1 MLPLRHFIISTI
13 EHYFS
18 KPELKLDEKSEDA
31 LADFINNPNILIIQ
45 GRLSND
51 VIYLHTKI
59 QDGKSNSIVFYKTL
73 AQELLKEDAIHNIN
87 ILTLS
92 NNTVESLY
100 QIWRQVYTPLLAAG
114 NDLYSNKLQKNLS
127 DLESNLRILA
137 HGKGDTNINVVLSI
151 QDELEY
157 WRTVGQKRDAT
168 KKEKEASSNF
178 CELFEDVLEEIRTIH
193 SSSMEEIRE
202 SAENIGGILDDI
214 WRISTSLYS
223 QERMVHVFDI
233 IGHEI
238 CSIIQ
243 NSVSTTD
250 LWKVHNGN
258 KDSEILNLLSES
270 CHVIQTWNSACESLT
285 ETYWPNYALHAWNG
299 GPYVPSFCVN
309 FQTRVKEIHDIRST
323 HNQLNKLLSNNERS
337 ELQTNELF
345 APFENVNIWMCN
357 GPNPGWET
365 AVSKF
370 STSLRPAESKVAE
383 KLKPRLHNMS
393 TKQMLYEF
401 MRYSSLIERPLVKH
415 ALNTELEIFVSS
427 LLSMLKS
434 IQAQMDA
441 DEVVVNLYQP
451 PEMSNVVLQIQWAKL
466 MEAKVKEIKMCA
478 EKYLKEFDSS
488 SELHSLATKLLKD
501 LKNMYTQLHE
511 EWCRDLQAQAKNG
524 SLQISTDKP
533 VVEFS
538 SSSRLMVVNFNP
550 GLVRLELEARSL
562 AAMRLPPP
570 PAAAVLDNL
579 STALAHARP
588 LQQVASFH
596 NTLGERMIPSTR
608 PMMLQAAL
616 DLSNLVQ
623 DQKAVYWDDVEQLAN
638 YTDKLKK
645 IVLKLETQN
654 TYLTGQHVAIRN
666 IVQKLIET
674 ELLAKQ
680 SEWKKGVKDIRDIID
695 TVESNGYKNTE
706 LWRSHWDWQLYK
718 ALEYQYIKTL
728 LSLHKHFP
736 HVKVDLVLRGYAV
749 RVQPAI
755 EEIRVQHYHQL
766 RRLVSMPAH
775 FVGVQNN
782 LTDKQ
787 SIFAAI
793 VEKHSWLGNKAV
805 QQLES
810 ALSSLEATC
819 ASWTRR
825 AALACVPDLDAL
837 CREHLTLPQ
846 HWENNFKACKAYGQ
860 AVAKMTFEDEK
871 IEWIS
876 VGTTTLRREF
886 EAQARSLWA
895 CLMSSL
901 VASCRSDAARIDAF
915 VASAA
920 VMLENQALPKNAK
933 ELAEMS
939 ATQQALQQQMPE
951 MEETVEALK
960 RKGHM
965 LRTWGGDT
973 SVDSTMKEW
982 QKIHELMLSQ
992 QKMFEHQAELV
1003 KSSLSG
1009 EWDNL
1014 NTSIEAWT
1022 SRWTQ
1027 AKPRLDDTHGVNYTE
1042 MLDRCR
1048 SVFEAHANWNKFVAD
1063 RDDLLKEC
1071 EKFQMKV
1078 QLSDTWDQAE
1088 KLMTEYVEL
1097 WSPFKEY
1104 NEEFE
1109 SIADQEWIVF
1119 QKKIHLIEEF
1129 SVKWKSRLE
1138 PFTVLTLYIQQELEK
1153 YSDLAPL
1160 LKYLRGNEFTER
1172 HWREVYSLLDME
1184 YKKPD
1189 TLQVRDL
1196 LNAAINIKKQIK
1208 SLQKI
1213 CTSAS
1218 SESAIRNALNELE
1231 IWFASARFSITYYND
1246 KAKQP
1251 TPIVKDF
1258 KDILSKIEEQ
1268 QWVVSSLSGGA
1279 NGTDA
1284 CGAWDARLRAARA
1297 LLRATHHAQRRW
1309 LYLEPILSND
1319 DGELGIK
1326 FRKVDQGFRQVTRI
1340 LEADPRLSALL
1351 QSSRLQ
1357 PMLDSISEQLLACQS
1372 ALNLYIDEKRSVFPR
1387 LYFLSDDDLLEL
1399 LGQARA
1405 GAEGREAVM
1414 QTHLKKLFPGITGV
1428 RLGPGDMSITALCT
1442 HYGETFQLDH
1452 PVDIDC
1458 PVEIWLK
1465 NLEAEMRSSLKSMTL
1480 KCIVTN
1486 SLQEQD
1492 PFSLPTQILC
1502 LAQNIRFTEQAE
1514 KAITSKELHKLKANI
1529 EKENLYYASAEI
1541 EDESERRKRQALIL
1555 QCAHYLSV
1563 IRILIDSNI
1572 VSTSDWLWQKQ
1583 LRFYVLNTKEVV
1595 AKMGLAQISYSYE
1608 YLGVNTGQ
1616 FVRTE
1621 LADDCFFILTQ
1632 SLHLGLVGNPFGP
1645 AGTGKTE
1652 SVKALGGLVGRLVLI
1667 FNCDEAMDAECM
1679 GRLLSGLA
1687 LCGAWGC
1694 FDEFNRLAAH
1704 TLAAVSHQLSSL
1716 LSATTDRTAGS
1727 EPTAVLNGKHVR
1739 VSEWCGVAATMNPAG
1754 RGYGGRRK
1762 LPAALQRVMRP
1773 VAMLQPRPDVLAAHL
1788 LAAACVPDAEIL
1800 AKDLHDVFSLASSLL
1815 SEQRHYDWG
1824 LRAVKA
1830 AVGSCAAAL
1839 QSRAADLRGRRAAA
1853 RRVLTLNNLS
1863 KLTTYDATR
1872 FENILSLVFSDVPT
1886 EESSSDPICTTLE
1899 ATVDNLKLVHNK
1911 LQLQKCVELYEQMQ
1925 QRMGVVIVGPP
1936 GSGKTTIRRL
1946 LKSALA
1952 HQGKN
1957 VVEYIICPK
1966 AMSREWLLGNIDNDT
1981 RQWTDGVISS
1991 TALEISN
1998 QPSDVWSW
2006 VVCDGDIDPEWIE
2019 ALNSVLDDNRL
2030 LTLPSGWRIQF
2041 GSNVNFLFE
2050 THSLEHASP
2059 ATVSRMGII
2068 LLSDDVSCDLDV
2080 LEGWMRSADFDNEN
2094 AKMALPLLQQVI
2106 KKSIQ
2111 WLTDHKSDLALKLQN
2126 VTVVKQILT
2135 QFEYVAQD
2143 TGFNTTRVSPEELVY
2158 LAIERSVVDV
2168 IKDSAIDSFHDELSS
2183 LMGPPIVAPVCISEW
2198 VSDTLLM
2205 SRRLV
2210 SCEPTLRACVTS
2222 HTAHLL
2228 LVGPDACAKNLLAE
2242 YIIKECN
2249 SAVLTI
2255 DCTPILEP
2263 ADIIAEL
2270 KRNNMVH
2277 SGGRGVSGGARGTL
2291 LLRSL
2296 HRARTDAWKSSPVHS
2311 FLLQLIQHNGFWTR
2325 GTDEEGGAGTQW
2337 CQVSRL
2343 RVLATATTHSAI
2355 SPRLAAALELR
2366 VLSES
2371 EDEELLEIAT
2381 HYLKNSVDKSIP
2393 MKDITKLA
2401 ETLLAMFKEVT
2412 ETFDSEIH
2420 YKWNASHLKR
2430 WCENIKWYSP
2440 TNVDQLVMAIS
2451 AEANFIFRER
2461 LISDDEKAMF
2471 STISRKHLKVNNE
2484 AMYFACKLRGDGV
2497 YLEQTDYNDW
2507 HRRTELLINQCLS
2520 ENEHNV
2526 FGETGA
2532 EVCSELATLC
2542 PAMARSTNGGLL
2554 VCVGCAG
2561 VGRLAAAHITA
2572 AALPA
2577 TLFVINDDTQFN
2589 TIFKSALSSAGEGKR
2604 SVVLVR
2610 ESAASSAALSAV
2622 EALRRA
2628 RTPHALPAMLMPNA
2642 EQNTLKSIKENLGII
2657 ICLDKSQDNLSEL
2670 MDKYPLLYND
2680 GNIVWLDHWSDVT
2693 LRETPRLIV
2702 QRLLKENA
2710 VESTKEQL
2718 EALPI
2723 DGFVNIHKSIDV
2735 EWKRAPCRYVNFVK
2749 TYYNISNR
2757 KKTALVQRHSMLSAG
2772 VEALRRARTDVSR
2785 LQAEA
2790 ATQEVALREKQAAAA
2805 HALQQISATV
2815 RANTD
2820 HKDEMHTLKR
2830 NIEIE
2835 NEKLQ
2840 AQKKEIEAEL
2850 AAVEPIIAAARS
2862 AVGDIRPESLSEVR
2876 SLRAP
2881 PEVVRDVLEG
2891 VLRLMGIA
2899 DTSWHSMK
2907 NFLSKRGV
2915 KEDIRCMD
2923 ASQISPTALASVQ
2936 RLLETRGGS
2945 FEPATAKRASAACA
2959 PLVAW
2964 VKANL
2969 HYAAALQRVQPLQA
2983 HQAKLHK
2990 NLTDAEQQMTALST
3004 GLATVEERVAALQEQ
3019 LGQHTRDAAALE
3031 LRLTQANETITAATS
3046 LIDQLAHE
3054 YTAWENDLENI
3065 SKEISQLNPRSLLS
3079 AAYIVYL
3086 PDITEPQ
3093 ARAYVTKW
3101 SALIGFEDSS
3111 FSIINFLSSTEKQ
3124 LKWEADGLPSDTTA
3138 IKNAVLIDQ
3147 FLESQRCGF
3156 TPLIVDPDGEG
3167 LAWLKNTLT
3176 GTQCDFVSQRSE
3188 KFMTTVQYAVRLGRT
3203 LVISEA
3209 TDTPPVAGARVLLRC
3224 GSAPAL
3230 APHRH
3235 AALSPLYFAP
3245 TLHALT
3251 DQLVHYALQQ
3261 QNPEV
3266 DEKSREIK
3274 LKKATLQKQQYE
3286 LQENLLRDLSNK
3298 GDILQDAGVLASLS
3312 KTRATNDTL
3321 VEALAAAKEVEQAS
3335 RVACQMYESA
3345 AQRTAVLALATNDLA
3360 TRWPLIALP
3369 VDAVLDIF
3377 VDAVRRQPDQT
3388 KINNSEVIKCV
3399 TRKIV
3404 ERVLLSLHKKDKY
3417 VVVLYLLKHVYD
3429 DLIPNELWQ
3438 IFIGNHDLIED
3449 AGNVNEI
3456 KSNFPWI
3463 PQGCVK
3469 KIAKLKVVNED
3480 FYNRLSLQN
3489 QEVWKDFLQSGDINI
3504 LSKFKLSGFETV
3516 VAVTV
3521 IRPDSVYR
3529 AIVAFV
3535 DQLLGAGVVAGGA
3548 LVARVAAGT
3557 RRGRR
3562 APRPALLLA
3571 AHARDVLAA
3580 AAPQLTHVGI
3590 EEGRAAWEA
3599 ALESCRSG
3607 NWLAITVGASPFT
3620 HDLQAFIAA
3629 YLESPAEQYHEEFR
3643 LWILSEDRE
3652 VPPPIS
3658 NACVNVILEA
3668 PEGVKNNVMST
3679 LHAWGAY
3686 SGDAAT
3692 VRLLAALAL
3701 FHALVQE
3708 RRAYIPL
3715 GWSQWYAWEWGS
3727 AAAGARWV
3735 RGGGG
3740 GRGAAALYAA
3750 RLCSAADQRVLAAL
3764 QRRYLADAALSP
3776 RWKPVPLTVPL
3787 PFTTSLSD
3795 YTVAFDALP
3804 DIDSPQLLALPANC
3818 RVAWEK
3824 NAANDIVTRLKELNS
3839 TVSVVNKSD
3848 NITPLKALLSLWK
3861 KLMSGSPFIKADY
3874 QIEKAGSGWWWC
3886 VRTGEARDAARAARV
3901 LHAALAR
3908 AHLRAT
3914 PMLRVS
3920 DEWHMLWSGPNAVD
3934 AYIRE
3939 FALRA
3944 RAALTRLDTQ
3954 LSDNYMPTEVDLRS
3968 FLRPSR
3974 VVWALRAH
3982 TAARLA
3988 CSVHALTLSVKW
4000 NWTEGESTEGGVVVL
4015 GLRLCGA
4022 VWAGAALQPSH
4033 AAQPPH
4039 APAPPLLLRYVLQ
4052 EGDSTCAWERSAE
4065 VPLYA
4070 DEARAALVL
4079 QARAPLAPHYEPD
4092 AAALHALALFIAA
4105 HD

>member
-1 MLPLRHFIISTI
+1 MLPIRDFILTI
-13 EHYFS
+13 LEHYFN
-18 KPELKLDEKSEDA
+18 KTDLKLNENSEDA
-31 LADFINNPNILIIQ
+31 LSDFINTPQLFLIQ
-45 GRLSND
+45 GYIKQDNIFLQTRIKD
-51 VIYLHTKI
+51 DKTK
-59 QDGKSNSIVFYKTL
+59 SIVFYKTS
-73 AQELLKEDAIHNIN
+73 AQELLNDDALQNVN

-92 NNTVESLY
+92 SNTAETLY
-100 QIWRQVYTPLLAAG
+100 QIWRQVYTPLLAAE
-114 NDLYSNKLQKNLS
+114 NDLYSNKIQKNLS

-137 HGKGDTNINVVLSI
+137 HGKGNTNINVVLSI

-157 WRTVGQKRDAT
+157 WKTVAQKRDAS
-168 KKEKEASSNF
+168 KKEKDAASNF
-178 CELFEDVLEEIRTIH
+178 CELFEDIVEEIRTIN
-193 SSSMEEIRE
+193 SSPMEEIRE

-214 WRISTSLYS
+214 WRITTSPYS
-223 QERMVHVFDI
+223 QDRMVHIFDV
-233 IGHEI
+233 IGHEL

-243 NSVSTTD
+243 KSVCINE
-250 LWKVHNGN
+250 LWKVHNSG
-258 KDSEILNLLSES
+258 KDSEILNLLSDS
-270 CHVIQTWNSACESLT
+270 FKVVQTWNSACESLT
-285 ETYWPNYALHAWNG
+285 ETYWPNYALHTWNG
-299 GPYVPSFCVN
+299 KPYVPPFCLK
-309 FQTRVKEIHDIRST
+309 FQTRIKEIHDVRST
-323 HNQLNKLLSNNERS
+323 HSQLNKLLTNSERS
-337 ELQTNELF
+337 ELQTHQLF
-345 APFENVNIWMCN
+345 TPFETVNIWMCN

-370 STSLRPAESKVAE
+370 SASLRPAETKVAE

-401 MRYSSLIERPLVKH
+401 MRYSALIERPLVKH
-415 ALNTELEIFVSS
+415 ALNNELEIFVSS
-427 LLSMLKS
+427 LISMLKS
-434 IQAQMDA
+434 IQTQLDA
-441 DEVVVNLYQP
+441 EELDVKMYQP
-451 PEMSNVVLQIQWAKL
+451 PEMSTVVLQIQWAKL
-466 MEAKVKEIKMCA
+466 TEAKVKEIQTCA
-478 EKYLKEFDSS
+478 EKYLKEFEGS
-488 SELHSLATKLLKD
+488 SELHNLATKVLKD

-511 EWCRDLQAQAKNG
+511 DWCRDLQAQAKNG

-538 SSSRLMVVNFNP
+538 GSSKLMVVNFNP
-550 GLVRLELEARSL
+550 GLVRMELEARAL

-570 PAAAVLDNL
+570 PAAAALDSL

-623 DQKAVYWDDVEQLAN
+623 DQKAVYWDDVEQLSN

-680 SEWKKGVKDIRDIID
+680 AEWKKGVKEMRDIID

-749 RVQPAI
+749 RVQPSM
-755 EEIRVQHYHQL
+755 EELRVQHYHQL
-766 RRLVSMPAH
+766 RRLVAMPTH
-775 FVGVQNN
+775 FVGVQTNI
-782 LTDKQ
+782 TDKQ
-787 SIFAAI
+787 TIFAAI

-805 QQLES
+805 RQLES

-837 CREHLTLPQ
+837 CQLHLTEPQ

-871 IEWIS
+871 IEWIT

-901 VASCRSDAARIDAF
+901 VASCRSDAARVDAF

-951 MEETVEALK
+951 MESTVEALK
-960 RKGHM
+960 RKSHM

-973 SVDSTMKEW
+973 SVDGTMKEW
-982 QKIHELMLSQ
+982 RKIHELMLSQ
-992 QKMFEHQAELV
+992 QKMFEHQAEIV

-1009 EWDNL
+1009 DWDNL
-1014 NTSIEAWT
+1014 NSSVEAWT
-1022 SRWTQ
+1022 SRWSQ
-1027 AKPRLDDTHGVNYTE
+1027 AKPRLDDTHGVDYAE

-1048 SVFEAHANWNKFVAD
+1048 SVFEAHASLNKFVTD
-1063 RDDLLKEC
+1063 RDELIKEC

-1078 QLSDTWDQAE
+1078 ELNDTWDQAE
-1088 KLMTEYVEL
+1088 KLMVEYVTL
-1097 WSPFKEY
+1097 WTPLKEY

-1109 SIADQEWIVF
+1109 LMADQEWIVF

-1138 PFTVLTLYIQQELEK
+1138 PFTIVTLYIQQELEK

-1160 LKYLRGNEFTER
+1160 LKYLRGTDFTER
-1172 HWREVYSLLDME
+1172 HWHEVYSLLEME

-1189 TLQVRDL
+1189 ALQVRDL
-1196 LNAAINIKKQIK
+1196 LGAAMNIKKHIK
-1208 SLQKI
+1208 YIQKI
-1213 CTSAS
+1213 CSAAS

-1231 IWFASARFSITYYND
+1231 IWFAGARFNITYYND
-1246 KAKQP
+1246 KAKRP

-1258 KDILSKIEEQ
+1258 KEILSKIEEQ

-1279 NGTDA
+1279 SGSDA
-1284 CGAWDARLRAARA
+1284 CSTWEARLRAARA

-1319 DGELGIK
+1319 DGELGVK

-1340 LEADPRLSALL
+1340 LESDPRLSALL

-1428 RLGPGDMSITALCT
+1428 RLGPGDMSITALCS

-1458 PVEIWLK
+1458 PVEVWLK

-1480 KCIVTN
+1480 KCIVTK

-1514 KAITSKELHKLKANI
+1514 KAITSKELHKLKSNI
-1529 EKENLYYASAEI
+1529 EKENSYYASAEI

-1563 IRILIDSNI
+1563 IRILIDNNI

-1583 LRFYVLNTKEVV
+1583 LRFYLLSTKEVV

-1667 FNCDEAMDAECM
+1667 FNCDEAMDVECM

-1704 TLAAVSHQLSSL
+1704 TLAGVAHQLSSL
-1716 LSATTDRTAGS
+1716 LAATTDRTDGS
-1727 EPTAVLNGKHVR
+1727 TPTAMLNGKQVT

-1754 RGYGGRRK
+1754 RGYGGRRT
-1762 LPAALQRVMRP
+1762 LPSALQRVLRP

-1800 AKDLHDVFSLASSLL
+1800 ARDLHNVFTLASCLL

-1824 LRAVKA
+1824 LRALKA
-1830 AVGSCAAAL
+1830 GVGSCAAML
-1839 QSRAADLRGRRAAA
+1839 RAAPRPAAAARRAAA
-1853 RRVLTLNNLS
+1853 RQVLTLNNLS
-1863 KLTTYDATR
+1863 KLTRYDAQR
-1872 FENILSLVFSDVPT
+1872 FENILSLVFADVPT
-1886 EESSSDPICTTLE
+1886 EESSSDPINSALE
-1899 ATVDNLKLVHNK
+1899 MSVNNLKLVHNK
-1911 LQLQKCVELYEQMQ
+1911 QQIQKCVELYEQMQ

-1936 GSGKTTIRRL
+1936 GSGKTTIRQL

-1952 HQGKN
+1952 LQGKS

-1966 AMSREWLLGNIDNDT
+1966 AMSREWLLGHIEHDT
-1981 RQWTDGVISS
+1981 RQWTDGVISY

-2080 LEGWMRSADFDNEN
+2080 LEAWMRKADFDNEGV
-2094 AKMALPLLQQVI
+2094 KVALPLLQQVI
-2106 KKSIQ
+2106 KRCIQ
-2111 WLTDHKSDLALKLQN
+2111 WLTDHKGDLALKLHN
-2126 VTVVKQILT
+2126 ITVVKQILT
-2135 QFEYVAQD
+2135 QFEYLAQD
-2143 TGFNTTRVSPEELVY
+2143 AGFNAARMGPEEMVY
-2158 LAIERSVVDV
+2158 LAIQRSVVDV
-2168 IKDSAIDSFHDELSS
+2168 IKESAINSFHDELST
-2183 LMGPPIVAPVCISEW
+2183 LMGPPVVPPLGTNEW
-2198 VSDTLLM
+2198 VTDTLYM
-2205 SRRLV
+2205 SRRLLA
-2210 SCEPTLRACVTS
+2210 CEPTLRAGVTS
-2222 HTAHLL
+2222 HHAHLL
-2228 LVGPDACAKNLLAE
+2228 IVGPDACAKNLLAE
-2242 YIIKECN
+2242 YIVKECN

-2270 KRNNMVH
+2270 KRNNMVRA
-2277 SGGRGVSGGARGTL
+2277 GGRGAGAGARSTL
-2291 LLRSL
+2291 VVRAL

-2325 GTDEEGGAGTQW
+2325 GSDEEGGSGTQW

-2343 RVLATATTHSAI
+2343 RVLATATSLTAI

-2366 VLSES
+2366 ALSEPD
-2371 EDEELLEIAT
+2371 DEELSEIVT
-2381 HYLKNSVDKSIP
+2381 HYLRNSVDKGIST
-2393 MKDITKLA
+2393 KDITKLSDN
-2401 ETLLAMFKEVT
+2401 LLAMYKEVT
-2412 ETFDSEIH
+2412 ETFDDHSH
-2420 YKWNASHLKR
+2420 YKWNASHLRKL
-2430 WCENIKWYSP
+2430 CENVKWYSP
-2440 TNVDQLVMAIS
+2440 TNTEQLIMAIS

-2461 LISDDEKAMF
+2461 LISDEEKSAF
-2471 STISRKHLKVNNE
+2471 SSISCKHLKVNNE
-2484 AMYFACKLRGDGV
+2484 AMYFACKLRGDGI
-2497 YLEQTDYNDW
+2497 YLEHTDYNDW
-2507 HRRTELLINQCLS
+2507 HHRTELLINQCLS
-2520 ENEHNV
+2520 ENEQNV

-2532 EVCSELATLC
+2532 EVCSELALLC
-2542 PAMARSTNGGLL
+2542 PAMARSNNGGLL

-2561 VGRLAAAHITA
+2561 VGRLAAAYITA

-2577 TLFVINDDTQFN
+2577 SLVVINQDAQFN
-2589 TIFKSALSSAGEGKR
+2589 TQFKNALTSAAEGKR
-2604 SVVLVR
+2604 TIALIR
-2610 ESAASSAALSAV
+2610 EGAASKDVLAAV

-2628 RTPHALPAMLMPNA
+2628 RTPHALPALLLPNA
-2642 EQNTLKSIKENLGII
+2642 ELNAIRNIKENLGIVL
-2657 ICLDKSQDNLSEL
+2657 CLDKNQENLSDL
-2670 MDKYPLLYND
+2670 MENYPLLYND
-2680 GNIVWLDHWSDVT
+2680 GTIVWLEHWTDDT
-2693 LRETPRLIV
+2693 LRQWPRLLV

-2710 VESTKEQL
+2710 VDTSKEQL
-2718 EALPI
+2718 DSLPV

-2735 EWKRAPCRYVNFVK
+2735 DWKKAPCRYVNFIR
-2749 TYYNISNR
+2749 TYYNIINR
-2757 KKTALVQRHSMLSAG
+2757 KKTALLQRQTMLSAG
-2772 VEALRRARTDVSR
+2772 VEALRRGRSEVSA

-2790 ATQEVALREKQAAAA
+2790 ATQETELRSKQAAAES
-2805 HALQQISATV
+2805 ALQQISATV
-2815 RANTD
+2815 RAHTH
-2820 HKDEMHTLKR
+2820 HKDDMQALQR
-2830 NIEIE
+2830 NVQME

-2915 KEDIRCMD
+2915 KEDIRCLD
-2923 ASQISPTALASVQ
+2923 ASQISPAALASVQ
-2936 RLLETRGGS
+2936 KLLESRGGS

-2959 PLVAW
+2959 PLAAW
-2964 VKANL
+2964 VRANI

-2983 HQAKLHK
+2983 HQAKLAK
-2990 NLTDAEQQMTALST
+2990 NLTDAEQQMAALST
-3004 GLATVEERVAALQEQ
+3004 DLNTVEERVAALQEQ
-3019 LGQHTRDAAALE
+3019 LGQNTREAAALE
-3031 LRLTQANETITAATS
+3031 LKLAQANATITTATG

-3065 SKEISQLNPRSLLS
+3065 SKEISQLSQRSLLS

-3086 PDITEPQ
+3086 PDVTEPQ
-3093 ARAYVTKW
+3093 ARDYVAKW
-3101 SALIGFEDSS
+3101 SALIGFEDAL

-3138 IKNAVLIDQ
+3138 VKNGVLIDQ
-3147 FLESQRCGF
+3147 FLESQKCGF
-3156 TPLIVDPDGEG
+3156 TPLLVDPDGEG
-3167 LAWLKNTLT
+3167 LTWLKNTLADS
-3176 GTQCDFVSQRSE
+3176 QCDFVSQRSE
-3188 KFMTTVQYAVRLGRT
+3188 KLMTTMQYAFRLGRT
-3203 LVISEA
+3203 LVISDVDSVQYSQ
-3209 TDTPPVAGARVLLRC
+3209 TMT
-3224 GSAPAL
+3224 GSSQAL
-3230 APHRH
+3230 AP
-3235 AALSPLYFAP
+3235 AARLLLQSRAMATLPAHVAATLSPLYFTP
-3245 TLHALT
+3245 TLDALT
-3251 DQLVHYALQQ
+3251 DQLVNYALQQ
-3261 QNPEV
+3261 QNPELH
-3266 DEKSREIK
+3266 EKSREIK
-3274 LKKATLQKQQYE
+3274 LKKATLQKQQHE
-3286 LQENLLRDLSNK
+3286 LQENLLRELSNK
-3298 GDILQDAGVLASLS
+3298 SNILQDAGVLASLS
-3312 KTRATNDTL
+3312 KTRATNDTI

-3335 RVACQMYESA
+3335 QTACKMYEAA
-3345 AQRTAVLALATNDLA
+3345 AQRAALLALATNGLA

-3369 VDAVLDIF
+3369 VDAILDVF

-3388 KINNSEVIKCV
+3388 NINNDEVIKYV

-3417 VVVLYLLKHVYD
+3417 VVVLYLLKQVYED
-3429 DLIPNELWQ
+3429 SIPNELWQ
-3438 IFIGNHDLIED
+3438 IFIGNQDLLED
-3449 AGNVNEI
+3449 VGNVNEI
-3456 KSNFPWI
+3456 KNRYAWI
-3463 PQGCVK
+3463 SQDCIK
-3469 KIAKLKVVNED
+3469 KVAKLKVVNED
-3480 FYNRLSLQN
+3480 LYNRLSLQN
-3489 QEVWKDFLQSGDINI
+3489 EELWKEFMKSGDINI
-3504 LSKFKLSGFETV
+3504 ISKLKLSAFETV
-3516 VAVTV
+3516 VAVSVT
-3521 IRPDSVYR
+3521 RPDSSYR

-3535 DQLLGAGVVAGGA
+3535 DQLLGAGVISGGQP
-3548 LVARVAAGT
+3548 V
-3557 RRGRR
+3557 RRGAMAARR
-3562 APRPALLLA
+3562 MRRGPRPALLLS
-3571 AHARDVLAA
+3571 AHAQDTLVAA
-3580 AAPQLTHVGI
+3580 ATNRQLTHVGI
-3590 EEGRAAWEA
+3590 EQGRSAWEA

-3607 NWLAITVGASPFT
+3607 NWLAIVVGASPFT
-3620 HDLQAFIAA
+3620 NDLQAFITA
-3629 YLESPAEQYHEEFR
+3629 YLETPADQFHEDFR

-3652 VPPPIS
+3652 IPPLIS

-3668 PEGVKNNVMST
+3668 PEGVKNNIMGT
-3679 LHAWGAY
+3679 LYAWGAY
-3686 SGDAAT
+3686 TADANT
-3692 VRLLAALAL
+3692 VRLHAALAF

-3708 RRAYIPL
+3708 RRAYIPQ
-3715 GWSQWYAWEWGS
+3715 GKCFIYII
-3727 AAAGARWV
+3727 R
-3735 RGGGG
+3735 
-3740 GRGAAALYAA
+3740 
-3750 RLCSAADQRVLAAL
+3750 RLFNFFLFL
-3764 QRRYLADAALSP
+3764 
-3776 RWKPVPLTVPL
+3776 K
-3787 PFTTSLSD
+3787 
-3795 YTVAFDALP
+3795 
-3804 DIDSPQLLALPANC
+3804 
-3818 RVAWEK
+3818 
-3824 NAANDIVTRLKELNS
+3824 IVNRLK
-3839 TVSVVNKSD
+3839 D
-3848 NITPLKALLSLWK
+3848 N
-3861 KLMSGSPFIKADY
+3861 
-3874 QIEKAGSGWWWC
+3874 
-3886 VRTGEARDAARAARV
+3886 R
-3901 LHAALAR
+3901 
-3908 AHLRAT
+3908 
-3914 PMLRVS
+3914 
-3920 DEWHMLWSGPNAVD
+3920 
-3934 AYIRE
+3934 
-3939 FALRA
+3939 
-3944 RAALTRLDTQ
+3944 LT
-3954 LSDNYMPTEVDLRS
+3954 
-3968 FLRPSR
+3968 
-3974 VVWALRAH
+3974 
-3982 TAARLA
+3982 
-3988 CSVHALTLSVKW
+3988 
-4000 NWTEGESTEGGVVVL
+4000 
-4015 GLRLCGA
+4015 
-4022 VWAGAALQPSH
+4022 
-4033 AAQPPH
+4033 
-4039 APAPPLLLRYVLQ
+4039 
-4052 EGDSTCAWERSAE
+4052 
-4065 VPLYA
+4065 
-4070 DEARAALVL
+4070 
-4079 QARAPLAPHYEPD
+4079 
-4092 AAALHALALFIAA
+4092 
-4105 HD
+4105 

>member
-1 MLPLRHFIISTI
+1 MSPLRNFIISTI
-13 EHYFS
+13 EHYYNKS
-18 KPELKLDEKSEDA
+18 ELKLDEKSEDA
-31 LADFINNPNILIIQ
+31 LADFINNPHILIIQ

-51 VIYLHTKI
+51 VIYLHTK
-59 QDGKSNSIVFYKTL
+59 
-73 AQELLKEDAIHNIN
+73 
-87 ILTLS
+87 
-92 NNTVESLY
+92 
-100 QIWRQVYTPLLAAG
+100 G

-151 QDELEY
+151 QDELEF
-157 WRTVGQKRDAT
+157 WRTVGQKRDAS
-168 KKEKEASSNF
+168 KKEKEASFNF

-214 WRISTSLYS
+214 WRISTSPYS
-223 QERMVHVFDI
+223 QDRMIHVFDI

-243 NSVSTTD
+243 KSVSTTD
-250 LWKVHNGN
+250 LWKVHNAN

-299 GPYVPSFCVN
+299 DPYVPSFCVN
-309 FQTRVKEIHDIRST
+309 FQTRIKEIHDIRST

-337 ELQTNELF
+337 ELQTNQLF

-401 MRYSSLIERPLVKH
+401 MRYSALIERPLVKH

-441 DEVVVNLYQP
+441 DEVLVNWHQP

-466 MEAKVKEIKMCA
+466 MEAKVKEIQICA
-478 EKYLKEFDSS
+478 EKYLKEFDGS
-488 SELHSLATKLLKD
+488 SELHSLATKVLKD

-524 SLQISTDKP
+524 ALQISTDKP

-538 SSSRLMVVNFNP
+538 STSRLMVVNFNP
-550 GLVRLELEARSL
+550 GLVRAELEARAL

-570 PAAAVLDNL
+570 PAAAVLDTL

-623 DQKAVYWDDVEQLAN
+623 DQKAVYWDDVEQLSN
-638 YTDKLKK
+638 YTEKLKK

-805 QQLES
+805 RQLES

-819 ASWTRR
+819 TSWTRR

-837 CREHLTLPQ
+837 CREHLTQPQ

-895 CLMSSL
+895 CLMTSL

-951 MEETVEALK
+951 MEQTVEALK

-973 SVDSTMKEW
+973 SVDGTMKEW

-1027 AKPRLDDTHGVNYTE
+1027 AKPRLDDTHGVNYAE

-1048 SVFEAHANWNKFVAD
+1048 SVFEAQANWNKFVSE

-1071 EKFQMKV
+1071 EKFHMKV
-1078 QLSDTWDQAE
+1078 QLSDTWDQAD
-1088 KLMTEYVEL
+1088 KLMAEYVEL

-1104 NEEFE
+1104 NEEFD

-1129 SVKWKSRLE
+1129 SVKWKAHLE

-1196 LNAAINIKKQIK
+1196 LNVAVNIKKQIK

-1231 IWFASARFSITYYND
+1231 IWFASARFNITYYND
-1246 KAKQP
+1246 KAKRP

-1372 ALNLYIDEKRSVFPR
+1372 ALNVYIDEKRSVFPR

-1583 LRFYVLNTKEVV
+1583 LRFYVLNTNEVV

-1667 FNCDEAMDAECM
+1667 FNCDEAMDAQCM

-1716 LSATTDRTAGS
+1716 LSATTDKTPGS

-1754 RGYGGRRK
+1754 RGYGGRRT
-1762 LPAALQRVMRP
+1762 LPAALQRVLRP

-1800 AKDLHDVFSLASSLL
+1800 AKDLHNVFSLASSLL

-1824 LRAVKA
+1824 LRALKA

-1839 QSRAADLRGRRAAA
+1839 QARAGDGRR
-1853 RRVLTLNNLS
+1853 RRALTRRLLTLNNLS
-1863 KLTTYDATR
+1863 KLTTYDAKR
-1872 FENILSLVFSDVPT
+1872 FENILSLVFADVPT
-1886 EESSSDPICTTLE
+1886 EESSSDPICSALE

-1966 AMSREWLLGNIDNDT
+1966 AMSREWLLGNIDHDT

-2068 LLSDDVSCDLDV
+2068 LLSDDVSCELDV
-2080 LEGWMRSADFDNEN
+2080 LEGWMHSADFDNEN

-2111 WLTDHKSDLALKLQN
+2111 WLSDHKSDLALKLQN

-2158 LAIERSVVDV
+2158 LVIERSVVDI

-2183 LMGPPIVAPVCISEW
+2183 VMGPPIVAPVCTNEW

-2210 SCEPTLRACVTS
+2210 ACEPTLRACVTS

-2228 LVGPDACAKNLLAE
+2228 LVGPEACAKNLLAE

-2249 SAVLTI
+2249 SAILTI

-2270 KRNNMVH
+2270 KRNNMVR

-2291 LLRSL
+2291 LIRSL

-2311 FLLQLIQHNGFWTR
+2311 FLLQLIQHNGFWSR

-2337 CQVSRL
+2337 CQVARL
-2343 RVLATATTHSAI
+2343 RVLATATTHTAI

-2371 EDEELLEIAT
+2371 DDEELLEIAA

-2393 MKDITKLA
+2393 MKDISKLS
-2401 ETLLAMFKEVT
+2401 EKLLAMFKEVT

-2440 TNVDQLVMAIS
+2440 MNVDQLVMAIS

-2497 YLEQTDYNDW
+2497 FLEQTDYNDW

-2532 EVCSELATLC
+2532 EVCSELAVLC

-2589 TIFKSALSSAGEGKR
+2589 TIFKNALSSAGEGKR

-2610 ESAASSAALSAV
+2610 ESAATRAALAAV

-2628 RTPHALPAMLMPNA
+2628 RTAHALPALLLPNA
-2642 EQNTLKSIKENLGII
+2642 ENNALKSIKENLGIV
-2657 ICLDKSQDNLSEL
+2657 ICLDKSQENLSEL
-2670 MDKYPLLYND
+2670 MDTYPLLYND
-2680 GNIVWLDHWSDVT
+2680 GNVVWLDRWCDVT

-2718 EALPI
+2718 DALPI

-2757 KKTALVQRHSMLSAG
+2757 KKAALVQRHTMLSAG

-2790 ATQEVALREKQAAAA
+2790 AKQELALREKQAAAA

-2850 AAVEPIIAAARS
+2850 AAVEPIITAARS

-2923 ASQISPTALASVQ
+2923 ASQISPAAISSVQ
-2936 RLLETRGGS
+2936 RLLESRGAS
-2945 FEPATAKRASAACA
+2945 FEPGTARRASAACA
-2959 PLVAW
+2959 PLAAWVKANLHYAAALQRVQPLQAHQAKLHKLLKENAVESTKEQLDALPIDGFVNIHKSIDVEWKRAPCRYVNFVKTYYNISNRKKAALVQRHTMLSAGVEALRRARTDVSRLQAEAAKQELALREKQAAAAHALQQISATVRANTDHKDEMHTLKRNIEIENEKLQAQKKEIEAELAAVEPIITAARSAVGDIRPESLSEVRSLRAPPEVVRDVLEGVLRLMGIADTSWHSMKNFLSKRGVKEDIRCMDASQISPAAISSVQRLLESRGASFEPGTARRASAACAPLAAW

-2990 NLTDAEQQMTALST
+2990 NLTDAEQQMAALST

-3031 LRLTQANETITAATS
+3031 LRLTHANDTITAATS

-3054 YTAWENDLENI
+3054 YTAWESDLENI

-3167 LAWLKNTLT
+3167 LAWLKNTLA

-3209 TDTPPVAGARVLLRC
+3209 SDAPQYSGARVLLQC
-3224 GSAPAL
+3224 AAAPAL
-3230 APHRH
+3230 PPHRA
-3235 AALSPLYFAP
+3235 AALSPLYFTP

-3286 LQENLLRDLSNK
+3286 LQENLLRELSNK

-3312 KTRATNDTL
+3312 KTRATNDTI
-3321 VEALAAAKEVEQAS
+3321 VEALTAAKEVEQAS
-3335 RVACQMYESA
+3335 RVACQMYEPA
-3345 AQRTAVLALATNDLA
+3345 ALRTAILALATNGLA
-3360 TRWPLIALP
+3360 ARWPLIALP

-3388 KINNSEVIKCV
+3388 KINNNEVVKCV

-3417 VVVLYLLKHVYD
+3417 VVILYLLKQVYD
-3429 DLIPNELWQ
+3429 DMIPNEMLVR
-3438 IFIGNHDLIED
+3438 LS
-3449 AGNVNEI
+3449 
-3456 KSNFPWI
+3456 KSMVSNT
-3463 PQGCVK
+3463 QT
-3469 KIAKLKVVNED
+3469 AKLEKHGHAS
-3480 FYNRLSLQN
+3480 YASQLQRCFM
-3489 QEVWKDFLQSGDINI
+3489 EMWS
-3504 LSKFKLSGFETV
+3504 SM
-3516 VAVTV
+3516 
-3521 IRPDSVYR
+3521 
-3529 AIVAFV
+3529 
-3535 DQLLGAGVVAGGA
+3535 GGA
-3548 LVARVAAGT
+3548 
-3557 RRGRR
+3557 
-3562 APRPALLLA
+3562 
-3571 AHARDVLAA
+3571 
-3580 AAPQLTHVGI
+3580 
-3590 EEGRAAWEA
+3590 
-3599 ALESCRSG
+3599 
-3607 NWLAITVGASPFT
+3607 
-3620 HDLQAFIAA
+3620 
-3629 YLESPAEQYHEEFR
+3629 
-3643 LWILSEDRE
+3643 
-3652 VPPPIS
+3652 
-3658 NACVNVILEA
+3658 
-3668 PEGVKNNVMST
+3668 
-3679 LHAWGAY
+3679 
-3686 SGDAAT
+3686 
-3692 VRLLAALAL
+3692 
-3701 FHALVQE
+3701 
-3708 RRAYIPL
+3708 
-3715 GWSQWYAWEWGS
+3715 
-3727 AAAGARWV
+3727 
-3735 RGGGG
+3735 
-3740 GRGAAALYAA
+3740 
-3750 RLCSAADQRVLAAL
+3750 
-3764 QRRYLADAALSP
+3764 
-3776 RWKPVPLTVPL
+3776 
-3787 PFTTSLSD
+3787 
-3795 YTVAFDALP
+3795 
-3804 DIDSPQLLALPANC
+3804 
-3818 RVAWEK
+3818 
-3824 NAANDIVTRLKELNS
+3824 
-3839 TVSVVNKSD
+3839 
-3848 NITPLKALLSLWK
+3848 
-3861 KLMSGSPFIKADY
+3861 
-3874 QIEKAGSGWWWC
+3874 
-3886 VRTGEARDAARAARV
+3886 
-3901 LHAALAR
+3901 
-3908 AHLRAT
+3908 
-3914 PMLRVS
+3914 
-3920 DEWHMLWSGPNAVD
+3920 
-3934 AYIRE
+3934 
-3939 FALRA
+3939 
-3944 RAALTRLDTQ
+3944 
-3954 LSDNYMPTEVDLRS
+3954 
-3968 FLRPSR
+3968 
-3974 VVWALRAH
+3974 
-3982 TAARLA
+3982 
-3988 CSVHALTLSVKW
+3988 
-4000 NWTEGESTEGGVVVL
+4000 
-4015 GLRLCGA
+4015 
-4022 VWAGAALQPSH
+4022 SH
-4033 AAQPPH
+4033 
-4039 APAPPLLLRYVLQ
+4039 
-4052 EGDSTCAWERSAE
+4052 
-4065 VPLYA
+4065 
-4070 DEARAALVL
+4070 
-4079 QARAPLAPHYEPD
+4079 
-4092 AAALHALALFIAA
+4092 
-4105 HD
+4105 